1 MDRAH
6 MFLGDRLG
14 ICFFGTRGE
23 GSWGRSSGR
32 GSGPT
37 DRVARVPQSRPL
49 HPILRRGPAAHS
61 PDHYQVG
68 AGRRPSLWEF
78 VFEFGVLSFA
88 RSRLTSTFA
97 SENDPR
103 Q

>member
-14 ICFFGTRGE
+14 ICFFGTRGV

-32 GSGPT
+32 GSGPA

-49 HPILRRGPAAHS
+49 HPSCAEVQRPILRITIKSVQGDALRSGS
-61 PDHYQVG
+61 LFLNSEFY
-68 AGRRPSLWEF
+68 PSL
-78 VFEFGVLSFA
+78 GRA
-88 RSRLTSTFA
+88 
-97 SENDPR
+97 
-103 Q
+103 